1 MCKNTRVDWDGL
13 RVFLAVARGGRISVA
28 ARKLG
33 VEHTTVSR
41 RLAALEAAIGA
52 PLFHR
57 TAAGY
62 LPTPLG
68 QEILPTAENIERSA
82 EGIALRAREST
93 GRVSGRV
100 RLAVAPEFASHWL
113 VPHLPAFRARHPELD
128 LQILVGTRQRD
139 LSRGEAELAVQSPRP
154 RQGGL
159 VAVRLGRTTTVLYA
173 SKNVARG
180 GRMRIERAE
189 DLHDVPLLAFT
200 SHFQLLQGAAWFQP
214 VLASARVVLETNS
227 THALLAAAHA
237 SLGVAVLPRFVG
249 RTDDTLVAVSAPVAE
264 LDVWLV
270 THPEFRRD
278 PRVRVAADFLKR
290 VATGPQGLC

>member
-1 MCKNTRVDWDGL
+1 MDWDGL
-13 RVFLAVARGGRISVA
+13 RVFLAVARAGRISVA

-41 RLAALEAAIGA
+41 RLAALEGALGA

-68 QEILPTAENIERSA
+68 QEILSTAENIERAA
-82 EGIALRAREST
+82 EGIGVRAREST
-93 GRVSGRV
+93 GRISGRV

-159 VAVRLGRTTTVLYA
+159 VAVRIGRTTTLLYA
-173 SKNVARG
+173 SKNLLRG
-180 GRMRIERAE
+180 ARMRVERAE
-189 DLHDVPLLAFT
+189 DMRDLPLLAYT
-200 SHFQLLQGAAWFQP
+200 AHFQLLQGAAWFQP

-227 THALLAAAHA
+227 THALLAAANA
-237 SLGVAVLPRFVG
+237 SLGVAVLPRFVA
-249 RTDDTLVAVSAPVAE
+249 RTEEVLVAVSAPVAE
-264 LDVWLV
+264 QDVWLV

-290 VATGPQGLC
+290 VATGPLGLC